1 MPRGADF
8 SDPHS
13 ILITGA
19 SSGIGAAL
27 ALHYAAPGIT
37 LFLSGRNAARLES
50 VADGARGRGASVF
63 VRLVD
68 VCDRAA
74 MREWIE
80 SADAIAALD
89 LVIANAGIS
98 GGTGGHD
105 GETEAQ
111 TREIFAVNLDGVLNT
126 LWPTLDRMRA
136 RSKST
141 QNKRRGQVALVA
153 SIAGFTGWPGAP
165 AYSAVKGAVR
175 LYGEALH
182 GALAAEG
189 IGVSVVCPGFIRT
202 PMTDVNDYPMP
213 FLMEADQGAAIIAR
227 RLARGQGRI
236 AFPFATYGIA
246 CAVAALP
253 HGVSTRI
260 LSRLPKKPAKH

>member
-1 MPRGADF
+1 MLHGADF

-27 ALHYAAPGIT
+27 ALYYAAPGIT
-37 LFLSGRNAARLES
+37 LFLSGRDVARLES
-50 VADGARGRGASVF
+50 VADGARGKGATVF
-63 VRLVD
+63 IQRID

-74 MREWIE
+74 MRAWIE

-98 GGTGGHD
+98 GGTGGD
-105 GETEAQ
+105 RGETEAQ

-126 LWPTLDRMRA
+126 LWPALDRMRA
-136 RSKST
+136 RPSAQKKT
-141 QNKRRGQVALVA
+141 LGQVALVA
-153 SIAGFTGWPGAP
+153 SLAGFTGWPGAP
-165 AYSAVKGAVR
+165 AYSAAKGAVR

-213 FLMEADQGAAIIAR
+213 FLMAADRAAAIIAR

-236 AFPFATYGIA
+236 AFPFTTYGIA

-253 HGVSTRI
+253 HVLSTRI
-260 LSRLPKKPAKH
+260 LSRLPKKPAKP